1 MQWILEE
8 VQASKMEE
16 GWKETMTPKSL
27 KLLEKEVVAKP
38 KPKSQ
43 VRKAWEEYKAAE
55 SEAEMAKRHLEE
67 QSKKEVE
74 QGDPARVEQSI
85 PLREERLRQA
95 VKRAKAPMQA
105 PRPVPEE
112 KDDAM
117 EEDAEDA
124 MGTRETPI
132 EVVAEV
138 EVPEETPKP
147 VEAKQKFRVE
157 ERITRTLPM
166 PRDEVAAAMGQ

>member
-27 KLLEKEVVAKP
+27 KLLEKEAVAKP

-55 SEAEMAKRHLEE
+55 AEAEMAKRHLDE
-67 QSKKEVE
+67 QSKKEGE
-74 QGDPARVEQSI
+74 QGDTARVEPRA

-95 VKRAKAPMQA
+95 VKGAKAPVQA

-124 MGTRETPI
+124 AGMRKTPI
-132 EVVAEV
+132 EVAAEV
-138 EVPEETPKP
+138 VAPRAAPKP
-147 VEAKQKFRVE
+147 AEARQK
-157 ERITRTLPM
+157 
-166 PRDEVAAAMGQ
+166 PR